1 MAELVQAAV
10 KAAGALGIAEY
21 AETLAE
27 DGYVIVPPE
36 VTGVTPKVIERLTEL
51 ILAHSEKLVGCPWSV
66 EDGPAQD
73 ITFGGFPG
81 TLELM
86 HAEAQAP
93 VEPAQFQLMQLCKED
108 RAFRDL
114 AVNRV
119 AAALINTVIGLGAA
133 RFSSHNCF
141 VKWKG
146 DGYGEKLGLH
156 VDQGLP
162 SPLCL
167 NANCNWA
174 LTDYML
180 EDGPLAV
187 IPGSH
192 LRDVNFYQEIG
203 KEGVLDVAVAEAVP
217 VVCPKGSLI
226 VFHGKLWHGAFPR
239 QNDGLRLTLAYFWRH
254 VSIVPQDDIPNDFP
268 VELAEDCVD
277 PKAFK
282 KHAGFGS
289 TGYHNQVLPVPK
301 VANL

>member
-1 MAELVQAAV
+1 
-10 KAAGALGIAEY
+10 
-21 AETLAE
+21 
-27 DGYVIVPPE
+27 
-36 VTGVTPKVIERLTEL
+36 VTPEMIERLTEL

-66 EDGPAQD
+66 EDGPALD

-81 TLELM
+81 TLELI
-86 HAEAQAP
+86 HAKAQAP

-114 AVNRV
+114 AVNPV
-119 AAALINTVIGLGAA
+119 AAALISTVIGLGAA

-174 LTDYML
+174 LTEYTL

-192 LRDVNFYQEIG
+192 LRGVNFYQEIG
-203 KEGVLDVAVAEAVP
+203 LEGMLDAAVAEAVP

-254 VSIVPQDDIPNDFP
+254 MSIVPQDDIPNDFP
-268 VELAEDCVD
+268 VELAEDCID

-282 KHAGFGS
+282 KHAGFGG
-289 TGYHNQVLPVPK
+289 TGYHNQALPVPK
-301 VANL
+301 VAKL